1 MEDRGGREGGG
12 AFCGL
17 PFFPLGYDDKKKNE
31 SLASPEGERG
41 GKGAGKYEEAGRWEG
56 EEETATLYFFVF
68 ARQKRWETQ
77 TSKQAEG
84 GRRRGRRRRPFNHA
98 AVTQAEA
105 EEEREGGVFDIPR
118 LPLFLLFV

>member
-1 MEDRGGREGGG
+1 MGRGRRDCDVI
-12 AFCGL
+12 FCVCL
-17 PFFPLGYDDKKKNE
+17 HAK
-31 SLASPEGERG
+31 
-41 GKGAGKYEEAGRWEG
+41 
-56 EEETATLYFFVF
+56 
-68 ARQKRWETQ
+68 KRWETQ

-118 LPLFLLFV
+118 LPLFSCSYESVGELGRPR